1 MKSLKVTGR
10 KREGLGKKDAKR
22 LREKEL
28 VPGVLY
34 GRDKVI
40 HLAVPFSELR
50 QLIYTP
56 NVYLI
61 DLEVDGEMYKAMIQD
76 IQWHPVEEK
85 ALHID
90 FLKIDDDNPIK
101 IDVPINLIGMAKG
114 IKAGGRLRNNL
125 RILRVKALADD
136 LPDNIDIDISNLD
149 VGDSIKIEDLE
160 YDKLKF
166 LDSRSS
172 MIVSIISSRAAMAA
186 MALPED
192 EEEEEET
199 EEAGEEGETSEAAE
213 ASETAE
219 TSEQ

>member
-1 MKSLKVTGR
+1 MKSLKVTGQ
-10 KREGLGKKDAKR
+10 KRENLGKKDAKK
-22 LREKEL
+22 LRGKEM

-34 GRDKVI
+34 GKDKVI

-61 DLEVDGEMYKAMIQD
+61 DLELDGEMFKAMVQD

-90 FLKIDDDNPIK
+90 FLKIDEDKPLK
-101 IDVPINLIGMAKG
+101 IDIPINLIGMAKG
-114 IKAGGRLRNNL
+114 TRAGGRLRSNL
-125 RILRVKALADD
+125 RKLRVQALAAD
-136 LPDNIDIDISNLD
+136 LPDSIDIDITKLGI
-149 VGDSIKIEDLE
+149 GDSIKIEDLKYE
-160 YDKLKF
+160 NLKF
-166 LDSRSS
+166 LDLKSS
-172 MIVSIISSRAAMAA
+172 MIVSVISSRAALAA

-192 EEEEEET
+192 EEEEE
-199 EEAGEEGETSEAAE
+199 AGEEGETSESAE
-213 ASETAE
+213 GSEAAE

>member
-1 MKSLKVTGR
+1 
-10 KREGLGKKDAKR
+10 
-22 LREKEL
+22 
-28 VPGVLY
+28 
-34 GRDKVI
+34 
-40 HLAVPFSELR
+40 
-50 QLIYTP
+50 
-56 NVYLI
+56 
-61 DLEVDGEMYKAMIQD
+61 
-76 IQWHPVEEK
+76 
-85 ALHID
+85 
-90 FLKIDDDNPIK
+90 
-101 IDVPINLIGMAKG
+101 MAKG

-172 MIVSIISSRAAMAA
+172 MIVSVISSRAAMAA

-192 EEEEEET
+192 EEEET